1 MCDMGILF
9 LEGFTL
15 VPHHHGREFH
25 ERFGGNGVLGWFL
38 LLFWVEREETRGD
51 GAYQSLSTLLLLHE
65 ARRFL
70 ENIAT
75 MKTPLFFRF
84 SDGLLLAC
92 SLAIIAPLSDVP
104 LLSNL
109 L

>member
-1 MCDMGILF
+1 MSDLW
-9 LEGFTL
+9 
-15 VPHHHGREFH
+15 
-25 ERFGGNGVLGWFL
+25 GNGVLGWVL
-38 LLFWVEREETRGD
+38 LLSWVEREETRGD

-70 ENIAT
+70 LGKHSHDEDA
-75 MKTPLFFRF
+75 LVFRF

-104 LLSNL
+104 LLVTMN
-109 L
+109 